1 MNQSQGL
8 AFTVFQINSVGGSI
22 TFLPESRLV
31 NDSSKQSKV
40 TSKILEKCIGK
51 HSYLELHDFDD
62 HFADITKDWTNQEI
76 KTFF

>member
-1 MNQSQGL
+1 MNQTQGL
-8 AFTVFQINSVGGSI
+8 LFTIFQINSVGGSI
-22 TFLPESRLV
+22 TFIPESRLI
-31 NDSSKQSKV
+31 NDNTKQSKE

-62 HFADITKDWTNQEI
+62 HFSDITKDWTNQEI